1 MKAIN
6 FTKIALE
13 KLKHTQETYRIADQK
28 TTGLSIEV
36 RAEPSFIK
44 TYYAEWSYVV
54 INKEGKQK
62 RHGARRKI
70 CRYNQ
75 MTIEAVR
82 NNVNL
87 NLANWKRT
95 NTQTGKKKTIDISEK
110 DDKKIF

>member
-1 MKAIN
+1 
-6 FTKIALE
+6 
-13 KLKHTQETYRIADQK
+13 
-28 TTGLSIEV
+28 
-36 RAEPSFIK
+36 
-44 TYYAEWSYVV
+44 
-54 INKEGKQK
+54 
-62 RHGARRKI
+62 
-70 CRYNQ
+70 

>member
-28 TTGLSIEV
+28 ITGLSIEV

-54 INKEGKQK
+54 INKDGK
-62 RHGARRKI
+62 
-70 CRYNQ
+70 
-75 MTIEAVR
+75 
-82 NNVNL
+82 
-87 NLANWKRT
+87 
-95 NTQTGKKKTIDISEK
+95 
-110 DDKKIF
+110 